1 MVSLLASA
9 LVNTLVDYMFNQ
21 AMNKMDSVHIDN
33 APSWYMQK
41 VNDDMCSFASS
52 RGGIGYIENTKKE
65 AAYQMHQDI
74 NGVINITVYDTI
86 KTISSEQERKLVDE
100 WKNDPNLDTFIQKNI
115 DFNKIKYEDEIDTTF
130 VRACIPKKTII
141 NYQKERLEVIQKSL
155 LNHKADSAIDELDEM
170 LKK

>member
-41 VNDDMCSFASS
+41 VDDDMCSFASS
-52 RGGIGYIENTKKE
+52 RGGIGLIEDTKNN
-65 AAYQMHQDI
+65 ASYQMYKDI
-74 NGVINITVYDTI
+74 NGLINITVYENI
-86 KTISSEQERKLVDE
+86 KTVTTDKEQRLVE
-100 WKNDPNLDTFIQKNI
+100 QWKSDPNLDTFIQKNI
-115 DFNKIKYEDEIDTTF
+115 DFNKIKYEDELDTTF

-141 NYQKERLEVIQKSL
+141 NYQKDRLKNINKSL
-155 LNHKADSAIDELDEM
+155 LNHKADSAMNELDEM

>member
-52 RGGIGYIENTKKE
+52 RGGIGLIEDTKNN
-65 AAYQMHQDI
+65 ASYQMYKDI
-74 NGVINITVYDTI
+74 NGLINITVYENI
-86 KTISSEQERKLVDE
+86 KTVTTDKEQRLVE
-100 WKNDPNLDTFIQKNI
+100 QWKSDPNLDTFIQKNI
-115 DFNKIKYEDEIDTTF
+115 DFNKIKYEDELDTTF

-141 NYQKERLEVIQKSL
+141 NYQKDRLKNINKSL
-155 LNHKADSAIDELDEM
+155 LNHKADSAMNELDEM